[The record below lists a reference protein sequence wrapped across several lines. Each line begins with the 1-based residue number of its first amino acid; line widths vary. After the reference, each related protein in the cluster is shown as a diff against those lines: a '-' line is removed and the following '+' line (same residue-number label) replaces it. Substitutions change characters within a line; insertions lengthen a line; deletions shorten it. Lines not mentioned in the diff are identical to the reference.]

1 MSVKVILFIQNYATD
16 PPHLVSQWLEEIG
29 FTTKTIKAFDGE
41 PIPAELPEDVVAL
54 IPLGGAMNAMQD
66 AEYPWLTDEKALIKS
81 SVDAGLPVLG
91 ICLGAQLLGAALG
104 GTISRLDS
112 NEIGIYEIN
121 QVAEDAIMNVGQ
133 AAPTAQWHE
142 DYVAVLPSG
151 ATLIADSPR
160 CPTQIFKVGNLS
172 YGLQCHPEADASIV
186 ALWEAK
192 PDSAF
197 KNFDGAQENSTIAS
211 TVKAREGDLAKTWK
225 PIIQSWGRA
234 VFELSTIR

>member
-1 MSVKVILFIQNYATD
+1 MSNKVILFIQNYATD
-16 PPHLVSQWLEEIG
+16 PPHLVAQWLEELG

-41 PIPAELPEDVVAL
+41 PIPAVLPEDVAAL

-66 AEYPWLTDEKALIKS
+66 AEYPWLTEEKSLIKN
-81 SVDAGLPVLG
+81 SVEDDLPVLG

-104 GTISRLDS
+104 GTVSRLDS

-121 QVAEDAIMNVGQ
+121 QVAEDAIMSVGK
-133 AAPTAQWHE
+133 AAPTTQWHE

-151 ATLIADSPR
+151 ATLIADSPQ

-197 KNFDGAQENSTIAS
+197 KNFDGAPENATVAS
-211 TVKAREGDLAKTWK
+211 TVKLREGDLATTWK

-234 VFELSTIR
+234 VLEHSTIK

>member
-1 MSVKVILFIQNYATD
+1 MSDKIILFIQNYATD
-16 PPHLVSQWLEEIG
+16 PPHLVAHWLEELG

-41 PIPAELPEDVVAL
+41 AIPAELPSDVAAL

-66 AEYPWLTDEKALIKS
+66 AEYPWLSDEKALLKK
-81 SVDAGLPVLG
+81 SVDADLPVLG

-121 QVAEDAIMNVGQ
+121 QVAEDAIMNVGKS
-133 AAPTAQWHE
+133 APTTQWHE

-151 ATLIADSPR
+151 ATLIADSPQ

-197 KNFDGAQENSTIAS
+197 KNFDGAPENATVAS
-211 TVKAREGDLAKTWK
+211 TVKSREVDLARTWR

-234 VFELSTIR
+234 VLEQSTIK